1 MTKGAYNMRK
11 KVVITLIVLGI
22 LLFGVIVLHVLSAFS
37 SFTLGLKEEQYKVL
51 VSDAI
56 LVLAVVFVLAPLF
69 QVSEKT
75 KKLRQV
81 SKNMRKLQ
89 REVADVVIG
98 GAYVLIQ
105 GHRCYRC
112 GYEWRPKNMDVG
124 SRICPICKSPYWD
137 RPRRKR

>member
-1 MTKGAYNMRK
+1 MKK
-11 KVVITLIVLGI
+11 KVVITVIVLGI
-22 LLFGVIVLHVLSAFS
+22 LLFGVIILHVLSAFS

-81 SKNMRKLQ
+81 SKNMRRLR
-89 REVADVVIG
+89 REVADVVIA
-98 GAYVLIQ
+98 GADVLIT
-105 GHRCYRC
+105 GNRCYRC
-112 GYEWRPKNMDVG
+112 LHEWRPKNMDVG

-137 RPRRKR
+137 RPRRKKLA

>member
-1 MTKGAYNMRK
+1 MKR
-11 KVVITLIVLGI
+11 KVVITVIVLGI
-22 LLFGVIVLHVLSAFS
+22 LLFGVIMLHVLSAFS

-56 LVLAVVFVLAPLF
+56 LVLAVIFALAPLF
-69 QVSEKT
+69 QVSRKV

-81 SKNMRKLQ
+81 SKNTRKLR
-89 REVADVVIG
+89 REVAGVVIG
-98 GAYVLIQ
+98 GAYVLIK
-105 GHRCYRC
+105 GHRCHRC

>member
-1 MTKGAYNMRK
+1 MKR
-11 KVVITLIVLGI
+11 KVVITVIVLGI
-22 LLFGVIVLHVLSAFS
+22 LLFGVIMLHVLSAFS

-69 QVSEKT
+69 QVSEKA

-81 SKNMRKLQ
+81 SKNMRKLR

-98 GAYVLIQ
+98 GAYIRIT
-105 GHRCYRC
+105 GHKCRRC
-112 GYEWRPKNMDVG
+112 GHEWRPKNMDVG

-137 RPRRKR
+137 RPRRKK